1 MAKVKHAHNFLN
13 IKNFIGKKFT
23 MKNFDEPLEV
33 IGVKRSI
40 PQFIGSRNRYVIYFK
55 FRYSNKYETIEVWHR
70 YDNVKKG
77 QVRNYLKLGKYDT
90 YFGKPLKNVKG
101 STSLNNIWLDMHS
114 RCNDDE
120 YRNRNYYGK
129 VKVVEEWRVYQNFI
143 KWVRSDKSNY
153 DEKWTQ
159 EIDKD
164 LFNWFVPPGE
174 IRYYGPDTCVFLP
187 KSLNRF
193 LSSFTY
199 KKKYGIKNKSTI
211 HHKITFNGK
220 SLSIS
225 NSGLFN
231 NSNNLRYCKHY
242 AFNAMINYYYNTYQ
256 INDRIYK
263 QLKKINNF
271 EYFIYNDKE
280 ILKFVPKETLD
291 RINDMINHE
300 VHKMRIRDKFIE
312 DKDEVG
318 PETSQLWSV
327 II

>member
-1 MAKVKHAHNFLN
+1 MKKKTKYLINL
-13 IKNFIGKKFT
+13 KDLIGKGYKLN
-23 MKNFDEPLEV
+23 NFDEP
-33 IGVKRSI
+33 I
-40 PQFIGSRNRYVIYFK
+40 YVIAAKRVIPLNRKRKGKLIYLK
-55 FRYSNKYETIEVWHR
+55 FRYSNKYETIEVWHSL
-70 YDNVKKG
+70 DAIKKG
-77 QVRNYLKLGKYDT
+77 EIRNYLKLGKYDT
-90 YFGKPLKNVKG
+90 YYGKPCGFKG
-101 STSLNNIWLDMHS
+101 SSSLHNIWSDMHH
-114 RCNDDE
+114 RCNVDE
-120 YRNRNYYGK
+120 YKNRNYFEK

-143 KWVRSDKSNY
+143 KWVRSNKSNY
-153 DEKWTQ
+153 NEKWTQ

-164 LFNWFVPPGE
+164 IFNWFVPPNE
-174 IRYYGPDTCVFLP
+174 IKYYGPDTCVFLP
-187 KSLNRF
+187 KSINRF
-193 LSSFTY
+193 LSSFSS
-199 KKKYGIKNKSTI
+199 KRNYGKNFDKN
-211 HHKITFNGK
+211 HHALMFNGK
-220 SLSIS
+220 SMSIS
-225 NSGLFN
+225 NSGLYN
-231 NSNNLRYCKHY
+231 NGNNFRYCKHY

-300 VHKMRIRDKFIE
+300 IHKMRIRDKLIE

>member
-1 MAKVKHAHNFLN
+1 MSKIKKLKTFLN
-13 IKNFIGKKFT
+13 IKKFIGMKFK

-33 IGVKRSI
+33 IAVKRAI
-40 PQFIGSRNRYVIYFK
+40 PPFKGSRNQHVIYFK

-114 RCNDDE
+114 RCNDNE

-153 DEKWTQ
+153 DKRWIQ

-164 LFNWFVPPGE
+164 IFNWFVPPGE
-174 IRYYGPDTCVFLP
+174 IKYYGPDTCVFIP

-199 KKKYGIKNKSTI
+199 KKKYGTENESR
-211 HHKITFNGK
+211 HHTLTFNTV

-225 NSGLFN
+225 DSGLYN
-231 NSNNLRYCKHY
+231 NPNNFKYCKHY
-242 AFNAMINYYYNTYQ
+242 VFNAMINYYYNTYQ
-256 INDRIYK
+256 INTRIYK
-263 QLKKINNF
+263 QLKNINNY
-271 EYFIYNDKE
+271 EYFIYNDNDIYKY
-280 ILKFVPKETLD
+280 VPQETID
-291 RINDMINHE
+291 RIDNLINE
-300 VHKMRIRDKFIE
+300 QIIKMKIRDKLIE
-312 DKDEVG
+312 DKDEVSS
-318 PETSQLWSV
+318 EY
-327 II
+327 